1 MFKRGLGGVDT
12 RQASLERAPT
22 LSAPSH
28 PKTSAVARALLYVA
42 VTGLILHIANAVVGF
57 GGSGL
62 AWLLDNSVIALLICA
77 AGAGALMFSENRR
90 LLLASREEA
99 RTDPLTGLGNRR
111 RLMEDLTD
119 AAQGVHHPY
128 FLALFDLDGFKAY
141 NDSFGHTAGD
151 ALLRRLA
158 GNLAA
163 AVSPEGLA
171 YRLGGDEFCV
181 LTPVRTGG
189 GEPIA
194 AASAALS
201 EQGAGFAVRSSWG
214 AVFVPDET
222 DDAVEALSLA
232 DRRMYNQKSRRP
244 RSPERQTRNVLL
256 RALHERSPAI
266 GDHLQGVAPL
276 AVALGQAAHLSHAE
290 LDEIARASELHDI
303 GKIGVPDGIL
313 RKRGPLNQAEWTLMR
328 NHTLIGERILASA
341 PAMAQVARLVR
352 STHERWDGTG
362 YPDGLALEE
371 IPLGSRV
378 IAVCD
383 AFIAMTQQRPWRAT
397 MSHDGALQELRN
409 CAGTQF
415 DPQLVETFCKKVYP
429 DLYAEVLVPLE
440 PDADVVGTRDVPG
453 VVS

>member
-1 MFKRGLGGVDT
+1 
-12 RQASLERAPT
+12 
-22 LSAPSH
+22 
-28 PKTSAVARALLYVA
+28 VA
-42 VTGLILHIANAVVGF
+42 VTGLILHIAHVWLGF
-57 GGSGL
+57 GGFGL
-62 AWLLDNSVIALLICA
+62 DWLLDNSVTALLICA
-77 AGAGALMFSENRR
+77 AAAGGLMYSENRR
-90 LLLASREEA
+90 LLLASRKEA
-99 RTDPLTGLGNRR
+99 RTDSLTGLGNRR
-111 RLMEDLTD
+111 RLLEDLT
-119 AAQGVHHPY
+119 AAAKDGEQPY
-128 FLALFDLDGFKAY
+128 FFALFDLDGFKAY

-158 GNLAA
+158 ENLAA

-171 YRLGGDEFCV
+171 YRLGGDEFCI
-181 LTPVRTGG
+181 LTPVRSGG

-201 EQGAGFAVRSSWG
+201 EQGVGFAVRSSWG
-214 AVFVPDET
+214 AVFVPDEI

-232 DRRMYNQKSRRP
+232 DRRMYGQKSRRP

-276 AVALGQAAHLSHAE
+276 AVALGQAAHLSHIE

-328 NHTLIGERILASA
+328 SHTLIGERILASA
-341 PAMAQVARLVR
+341 PAMARVARLVR

-383 AFIAMTQQRPWRAT
+383 AFVAMTQQRPWRT
-397 MSHDGALQELRN
+397 TLSHHDALHELRN
-409 CAGTQF
+409 CSGTQF
-415 DPQLVETFCKKVYP
+415 DPQLVDTFCNKVFP
-429 DLYAEVLVPLE
+429 DLFAVGAQPLE
-440 PDADVVGTRDVPG
+440 PDADVARSRDVPG
-453 VVS
+453 GVS